1 VMGKVKL
8 EGGFTPPAD
17 DPSLSEDQIGLLSE
31 NAPLPVMD
39 AD

>member
-1 VMGKVKL
+1 MEKVKL

-17 DPSLSEDQIGLLSE
+17 DPSLSEDQIGLFCE
-31 NAPLPVMD
+31 NASLPVMD

>member
-1 VMGKVKL
+1 MEKFKL

-17 DPSLSEDQIGLLSE
+17 DPSLSEDQIVLLCE
-31 NAPLPVMD
+31 NAPMPVLG